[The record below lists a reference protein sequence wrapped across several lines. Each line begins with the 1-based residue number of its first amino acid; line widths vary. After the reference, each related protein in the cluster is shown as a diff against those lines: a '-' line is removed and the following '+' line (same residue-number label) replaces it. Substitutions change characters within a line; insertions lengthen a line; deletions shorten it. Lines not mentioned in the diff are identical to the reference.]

1 MLRYDVNSGPLT
13 LIHDL
18 RHLPKDEIDKLNAT
32 PRSLDQNLNNPTTTV
47 GNFRKKGFV
56 NYNFVRPRIP
66 RTIPAPDLLPS
77 SDDPK
82 VDLSPSSS
90 NTQPQAPHPP
100 PHNPLPP
107 EMNGYDTKGPNG
119 YDPTINGHGQA
130 MNGHDH
136 SNGWARDRPSPR
148 YDSRDN
154 PLSYRS
160 VNQNQGTG
168 RNYSDEYDSTQN
180 VPIRN
185 AHQKSHEQ
193 IKKETQQFLDRREE
207 ERRFQEES
215 ELRKR
220 EKHEDQRRAREM
232 MEESGPFGRPGAGAP
247 NGNDYKKQKFREEQ
261 FQRDPPRYQVEP
273 PSDSITHRFQF
284 WDSFG
289 RPGHGAPL
297 RTNSG
302 NLKTQLVG
310 DVIIRFQD
318 RYVRDVENY
327 RRHERPP
334 EEKKKYYEDLK
345 QQEQEKK
352 MNGHLSS
359 PTKPIGFNYMDYFGR
374 SGPGSGAPMISESG
388 HVKAQYQCKD
398 PLIFFQ
404 NPEMAREADQ
414 GLDGM
419 PPFHSPGR
427 NGMPSERQRYDMTKE
442 NLQKLRMQNEMLERT
457 SPGPQQMP
465 DPPQRDRRYFRAWDT
480 LELSKAPPFLD
491 GYMKNRGIFQEFDP
505 WGRGIGNPLRDSS
518 GNVARYPF
526 ALGKPREGFGPNY
539 GHFERDRRGIS
550 SPRSAPET
558 DPKFL
563 ENPYDDL
570 GRQKFTLKPS
580 KIPPLEP
587 WGPWGRSGGGAPR
600 TDPKGNLITPIAGL
614 MDRSSEDHFVRDGS
628 FLNYKPDKKEEERM
642 QEKINQR
649 RYRSDLDL
657 QVAQNARKGE
667 EQQRHKNESQRDY
680 AEIIDSRRRRP
691 RSKNHLPRSDISLA
705 RDGTV
710 RPNPIEAEKYRES
723 LDVGSTEK
731 EVDHKLNQLK
741 DYQAARQH
749 HEYFSSYWGR
759 PGGGN
764 RAHEKYTNKANL
776 DRLLNNE
783 QGPGITPRGDGI
795 PLGDVAPHIT
805 PRFESQDDISPRYAR
820 VTVDSYHANQYDYPY
835 TGPTGKKEYEMRS
848 PWAQH

>member
-82 VDLSPSSS
+82 VDLKPPSPKKSVGSPQKSVASIPKSASPGKSTGLPSPIRAPASATKPGSKGSAQHSAMDGRRSHQSQRRDLTSRSS
-90 NTQPQAPHPP
+90 
-100 PHNPLPP
+100 HNRLHQS
-107 EMNGYDTKGPNG
+107 DS
-119 YDPTINGHGQA
+119 A
-130 MNGHDH
+130 M
-136 SNGWARDRPSPR
+136 GWARDRPSPR

-273 PSDSITHRFQF
+273 
-284 WDSFG
+284 
-289 RPGHGAPL
+289 
-297 RTNSG
+297 
-302 NLKTQLVG
+302 
-310 DVIIRFQD
+310 D

-352 MNGHLSS
+352 MNGH
-359 PTKPIGFNYMDYFGR
+359 TTN
-374 SGPGSGAPMISESG
+374 GA
-388 HVKAQYQCKD
+388 
-398 PLIFFQ
+398 Q

-465 DPPQRDRRYFRAWDT
+465 
-480 LELSKAPPFLD
+480 D

-783 QGPGITPRGDGI
+783 QGPGRFSMK
-795 PLGDVAPHIT
+795 DVYVKGKDWSQFNEKEIT